1 MLSVSRC
8 HAIATHSAPCA
19 FHLCSTFNISALGQQ
34 NVVLEQQN
42 IYFAILAK
50 IGHRSTVK
58 CSSLESASCRDFRC
72 AKVRRNRTRLAAPG
86 SIEISA
92 AQHLVFEVELVSS
105 AEVCIARRA
114 GARGPIGQSEQ
125 KQKRSVCLFLLTFSH
140 FFPLVAAAAEK
151 QHREEEQNQR
161 AAATKSSLWK
171 SPSIVAGG
179 RENRKALPVWK
190 VWFGAFLFRF
200 VVIVLGVCGTE

>member
-1 MLSVSRC
+1 MLKCVEIEPVWPRQDRLKYLQRSTSFSKSNSFRLQKCVSR
-8 HAIATHSAPCA
+8 
-19 FHLCSTFNISALGQQ
+19 G
-34 NVVLEQQN
+34 EQE
-42 IYFAILAK
+42 LA
-50 IGHRSTVK
+50 V
-58 CSSLESASCRDFRC
+58 
-72 AKVRRNRTRLAAPG
+72 
-86 SIEISA
+86 
-92 AQHLVFEVELVSS
+92 
-105 AEVCIARRA
+105 
-114 GARGPIGQSEQ
+114 RGPIGQSEQ

-161 AAATKSSLWK
+161 AAASKSSLWK